1 MADRILSSR
10 VVELSSGEIELVR
23 AALRLLL
30 ASEED
35 VEEIREIKALLARL
49 GDEAR

>member
-1 MADRILSSR
+1 MADRTASR
-10 VVELSSGEIELVR
+10 PVLELSPEEVELVR

-35 VEEIREIKALLARL
+35 PEEIREIKALLARL
-49 GDEAR
+49 AQPGG